1 MTFCVLS
8 ECAHDWDISDAF
20 DDFDRYAWSHSAL
33 ENWIQQKEKQA
44 EPCKNFQ
51 EKYK

>member
-1 MTFCVLS
+1 MCKRRRHIRCFN
-8 ECAHDWDISDAF
+8 
-20 DDFDRYAWSHSAL
+20 DFDRYAWSYSAL
-33 ENWIQQKEKQA
+33 ENWIQQKEKQT